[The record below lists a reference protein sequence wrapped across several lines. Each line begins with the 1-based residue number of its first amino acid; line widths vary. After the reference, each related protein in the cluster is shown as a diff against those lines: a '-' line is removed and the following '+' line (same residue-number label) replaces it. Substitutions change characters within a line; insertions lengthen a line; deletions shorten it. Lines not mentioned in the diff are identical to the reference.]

1 MTMTKEDE
9 GVDWELVL
17 MVIACISCLI
27 TGVIV
32 GWVTA
37 PDCESRVVEKKVYVG
52 REYNGRFDSVD
63 DDLSELIKRGE
74 PEPELDMW
82 GDPVK
87 DRWGR
92 PV

>member
-1 MTMTKEDE
+1 MDEE
-9 GVDWELVL
+9 GVDWEFTLVL
-17 MVIACISCLI
+17 IALVVCLV
-27 TGVIV
+27 TGFIF